1 MLIFLLP
8 QALSLWSERVSYEP
22 WGSWSSNTHGFVM
35 LSLIRGCFMV
45 QAMKTCGS
53 IWLFSSPQECLW
65 RHCFSGEHTLHQCS
79 YDSLQT
85 SGLRQEFPHLPREVT
100 RSPKWYE
107 QALLGDKDTEKWY
120 FTILVQPC
128 AEKNH
133 FVSSTCRGFLLTR
146 CSALKGGD
154 ILPPADALLLYK
166 KCFPKS
172 KWI

>member
-1 MLIFLLP
+1 MLGLSKIFEALLFAKCQMLIFLLP
-8 QALSLWSERVSYEP
+8 QALFLWSERVSYEP
-22 WGSWSSNTHGFVM
+22 WGSWSSNTYGFVM

-85 SGLRQEFPHLPREVT
+85 SGLWQEFPHLPREVT

-107 QALLGDKDTEKWY
+107 KDEWASTPRRQGHWEVVLY
-120 FTILVQPC
+120 HPC
-128 AEKNH
+128 TAVYRKES
-133 FVSSTCRGFLLTR
+133 F
-146 CSALKGGD
+146 
-154 ILPPADALLLYK
+154 
-166 KCFPKS
+166 CFQHM
-172 KWI
+172 